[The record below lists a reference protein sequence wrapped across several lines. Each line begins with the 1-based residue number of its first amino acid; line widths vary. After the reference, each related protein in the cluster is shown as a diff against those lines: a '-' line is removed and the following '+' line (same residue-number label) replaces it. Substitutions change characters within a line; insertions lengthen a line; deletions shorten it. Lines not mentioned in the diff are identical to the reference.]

1 MQCYFSVVSIFIRT
15 GFALAIL
22 AIACPAEERMQ
33 PPRVIVIGV
42 DGLSV
47 EGVAKGK
54 VPNLRRLMD
63 RSAWTL
69 SARGVLPTLSS
80 PNWESMITGA
90 GTAQHGITSNG
101 IVRNMVEFK
110 PICQGTDGKFPTI
123 FDALHKQH
131 PKSRIAIFHDWPG
144 FADLVAKDSTDILQH
159 ETGNKRTTEAAI
171 NYWKNEKPEL
181 LFIHLDNVDH
191 AGHAFGWGT
200 REYRNAVEAAD
211 SRIGEVVKMLDESV
225 GWDSTYV
232 LVTSDHG
239 GTPRGHGK
247 NSLAEIQIPWIL
259 SGPRVIAGEIM
270 GPVNTF
276 DTAATL
282 AWIFKLTPLPCA
294 IGRPVTAAFQPAQ
307 ILLTAAK
314 TGE

>member
-1 MQCYFSVVSIFIRT
+1 
-15 GFALAIL
+15 
-22 AIACPAEERMQ
+22 
-33 PPRVIVIGV
+33 
-42 DGLSV
+42 
-47 EGVAKGK
+47 
-54 VPNLRRLMD
+54 MD
-63 RSAWTL
+63 HSAWTL

-101 IVRNMVEFK
+101 MVRNLVEFK

-123 FDALHKQH
+123 FDALHEQH
-131 PKSRIAIFHDWPG
+131 PKSHIAIFHDWRG
-144 FADLVAKDSTDILQH
+144 FADLVAKGSADVMQH
-159 ETGNKRTTEAAI
+159 EAGNKHTTEAAI
-171 NYWKNEKPEL
+171 NYWKKEKPEL

-200 REYRNAVEAAD
+200 REYRSAVEEAD
-211 SRIGEVVKMLDESV
+211 SRIGEVLTMLDEAAA
-225 GWDSTYV
+225 WNSTYV

-259 SGPRVIAGEIM
+259 AGPQVVTGEIT
-270 GPVNTF
+270 GQVNTF

-282 AWIFKLTPLPCA
+282 AWIFKLAPLPCA

-307 ILLTAAK
+307 LLLTAAK
-314 TGE
+314 TAE